1 MLSAAKSNAF
11 VGTLVALG
19 LLALFLSLGFGGD
32 FGSPR
37 FLTYLAAALLC
48 TALSAKSTTLQGP
61 VTLNVIFIVL
71 GLVELSAVETITLG
85 CTPALLQC
93 LFNPNQ
99 RNNFRYI
106 LITLGSLAA
115 AIASAGFAY
124 RSLLPDSAGNIH
136 LRLALAAVTFFVMN
150 TFPAAAAIGLAE
162 GRRFSV
168 VWRESYQWT
177 FPYYVVGAAMSGI
190 VHLTAGSALSGTIT
204 LLVIPV
210 VYLIYRS
217 YHIQVMAVEQQRQHV
232 EKITDLY
239 HRSIEG
245 LALAVE
251 ARDSDT
257 RSHLVRVQSYS
268 VEVAI
273 RMGLPQADVE
283 ALRVGSILHDVGKM
297 AVPEYIL
304 SKPGRLTPEEF
315 NKVKT
320 HSVIGAEIL
329 TEMGFPGPVVEI
341 VRHHHERWNG
351 TGYPS
356 GLAAEEIPMGARI
369 LAATDSLDALSSD
382 RDYRRAYPLDR
393 AMAMVEAEAG
403 RSYDPEVVRVLKDCY
418 VEAAAKA
425 RSNPRTQQ
433 LARLAERSANTALPG
448 AGFEAGDDPELET
461 RLEDSLASVAAARR
475 EGRLLLDLSQGLVGV
490 TDASEVFPRVTA
502 CLTDLIPHD
511 CLAFFLPAGEVL
523 ETIYAQGDGAAYLW
537 SLRSACGDGLTGWV
551 AQERKAILNG
561 NPSVEPQLSAEAQ
574 SVLSNWSV
582 IATPLEAQGH
592 AAGVLAVYRKRVDGF
607 TVDHLRILR
616 RVASVAELALE
627 NARRFQNAAQLAK
640 TDPLTSLPNS
650 RALFEELEREIAR
663 CRENAGSRFGVVVC
677 DLDDF
682 KVINDTQGHL
692 AGDALLRGVAR
703 RMKSV
708 ARDRDCIARMGGDE
722 FVVVL
727 PDADELTA
735 TGQLC
740 LMAEAIRK
748 AGQDEEIDAQLS
760 MSTGLAVFPDDGDDA
775 VSLLAAADRRMYAAK
790 SQREPRAASNAS
802 YE

>member
-11 VGTLVALG
+11 LGTLVALG
-19 LLALFLSLGFGGD
+19 LLGLLISFGFGGE

-37 FLTYLAAALLC
+37 FLAYLAAALLC
-48 TALSAKSTTLQGP
+48 TGLSVKTTTLQGP

-93 LFNPNQ
+93 LFNPRQ
-99 RNNFRYI
+99 RNSPRHI
-106 LITLGSLAA
+106 LITLGSLAT

-124 RSLLPDSAGNIH
+124 RSLLPVSAGNIH
-136 LRLALAAVTFFVMN
+136 VRLTLAALTFFVMN
-150 TFPAAAAIGLAE
+150 TFPAAAAIGLTE
-162 GRRFSV
+162 GRRFAS

-190 VHLTAGSALSGTIT
+190 VHLTAGSPLSGTIT

-217 YHIQVMAVEQQRQHV
+217 YHIQVMSAEQQKQHV
-232 EKITDLY
+232 EKITELY

-257 RSHLVRVQSYS
+257 RSHLMRVQSYS
-268 VEVAI
+268 VEVAQ
-273 RMGLPQADVE
+273 RMGLPKAEVE

-329 TEMGFPGPVVEI
+329 TEMGFPAPVVEI

-351 TGYPS
+351 TGYPN

-403 RSYDPEVVRVLKDCY
+403 RSYDPEVVRTLKTCY
-418 VEAAAKA
+418 IAAAEKA
-425 RSNPRTQQ
+425 RSNPRNAA
-433 LARLAERSANTALPG
+433 LAKIAARSVNTALPG
-448 AGFEAGDDPELET
+448 AGFEVGDEPEVQT
-461 RLEDSLASVAAARR
+461 CLEDSLASVAAARR

-490 TDASEVFPRVTA
+490 TDASEVFPRAAA
-502 CLTDLIPHD
+502 CLSELIGLD
-511 CLAFFLPAGEVL
+511 CIAFFLPSGDVL
-523 ETIYAQGDGAAYLW
+523 ETAYAEGDGAVYLW
-537 SLRSACGDGLTGWV
+537 GLRSTCGEGLTGWV

-561 NPSVEPQLSAEAQ
+561 NPSVEPQLSLAAQ
-574 SVLSNWSV
+574 AVLSEWSV

-592 AAGVLAVYRKRVDGF
+592 AAGVLAVYKKRVDGF

-616 RVASVAELALE
+616 RIASVTELALE
-627 NARRFQNAAQLAK
+627 NARRFQTAAQLAK
-640 TDPLTSLPNS
+640 TDHLTELPNS
-650 RALFEELEREIAR
+650 RALFETLEEQIAR
-663 CRENAGSRFGVVVC
+663 CREAEGSRFGVVVC

-682 KVINDTQGHL
+682 KQINDSQGHL

-703 RMKSV
+703 RLKAV
-708 ARDRDCIARMGGDE
+708 ARENDCIARMGGDE

-727 PDADELTA
+727 HDADHTAATTQLT
-735 TGQLC
+735 L
-740 LMAEAIRK
+740 LSEAIRS
-748 AGQDEEIDAQLS
+748 AGDDHQIDAPLS
-760 MSTGLAVFPDDGDDA
+760 MSAGLALFPDDGESA
-775 VSLLAAADRRMYAAK
+775 ISLLAAADRRMYDAK
-790 SQREPRAASNAS
+790 ALRGTRLAAS